1 MDITDK
7 RAHAHGTS
15 VPNRV
20 RLMRR
25 VKGNLRRIVDE
36 ALKGKAVITGS
47 GDSKEVSVPVDG
59 IEEPFIH
66 KSNRGGNRHYVL
78 PGNEEFVEGDLI
90 ERPKG
95 GGGDGSGSNAG
106 RGDSLDSFRFV
117 ISREEFLE
125 LLFEDCEL
133 PNLRKQHSGQTDLFV
148 LRRAGFS
155 KSGSPSQ
162 MDLVRTMRYSLG
174 RRIAL
179 GRPKQDELAALEA
192 AIEAE
197 EARGESELLL
207 ELREQ
212 LARLQVRYLLI
223 PFIEPDHD
231 VRYRRFEKTPKPIT
245 QAVMFCLMDVSG
257 SMSEEQK
264 NIAKRFYL
272 LLKAFLENRYKR
284 VELVFIRHTDKAKEV
299 DEETFFYSQESGGTV
314 VSTALEEMRRILRE
328 RYSGDWNVYAAQASD
343 GDNDRSDTSDVM
355 ALLAEILP
363 LVQFYA
369 YIEVG
374 DGSRSTTLWD
384 AYDEL
389 EADNFAMEQV
399 THPNEI
405 IKVFY
410 RLFGRG
416 ASH

>member
-1 MDITDK
+1 
-7 RAHAHGTS
+7 
-15 VPNRV
+15 
-20 RLMRR
+20 
-25 VKGNLRRIVDE
+25 
-36 ALKGKAVITGS
+36 
-47 GDSKEVSVPVDG
+47 
-59 IEEPFIH
+59 
-66 KSNRGGNRHYVL
+66 
-78 PGNEEFVEGDLI
+78 
-90 ERPKG
+90 
-95 GGGDGSGSNAG
+95 
-106 RGDSLDSFRFV
+106 
-117 ISREEFLE
+117 
-125 LLFEDCEL
+125 
-133 PNLRKQHSGQTDLFV
+133 
-148 LRRAGFS
+148 
-155 KSGSPSQ
+155 
-162 MDLVRTMRYSLG
+162 
-174 RRIAL
+174 
-179 GRPKQDELAALEA
+179 
-192 AIEAE
+192 
-197 EARGESELLL
+197 
-207 ELREQ
+207 
-212 LARLQVRYLLI
+212 
-223 PFIEPDHD
+223 
-231 VRYRRFEKTPKPIT
+231 
-245 QAVMFCLMDVSG
+245 MFCLMDVSG